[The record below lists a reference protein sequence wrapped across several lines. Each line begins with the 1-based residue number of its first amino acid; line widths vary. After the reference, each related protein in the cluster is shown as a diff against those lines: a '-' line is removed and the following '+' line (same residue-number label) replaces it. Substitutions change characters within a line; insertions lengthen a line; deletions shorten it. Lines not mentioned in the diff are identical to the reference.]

1 MDNYLKT
8 HCENESFIYNLNRKR
23 SLLNYRNS
31 LSNLFCVTFDNSS
44 DKGKFYTNVND
55 LDETKVMLIFNNY
68 IQNDFLKNYY
78 SSILSTG
85 LILNK
90 DRYDLEDYIRIH
102 YNNSNPYVLEG
113 KFFIEGTGSSGEC
126 IKSRPVKFMI
136 NNDPIICGKKIVF
149 IFYEYFN

>member
-1 MDNYLKT
+1 MDIDFKT
-8 HCENESFIYNLNRKR
+8 HCENESFIYNFNRKR

-31 LSNLFCVTFDNSS
+31 LSNLFCVTLDNSS

-55 LDETKVMLIFNNY
+55 LDETKVMMIFNNY
-68 IQNDFLKNYY
+68 IQNDYLKNYY

-90 DRYDLEDYIRIH
+90 DRYDSADYIRIH

-136 NNDPIICGKKIVF
+136 NNDPITCGKKIVF
-149 IFYEYFN
+149 NFK